1 MSKIVLGK
9 GLGALIPG
17 NEPAADEK
25 TEYRSVALE
34 KIRPNPMQPRR
45 AFDEGRLQELAE
57 SFKQNGIMQPLVVR
71 RSENGYDIVAGER
84 RYRAAKL
91 AGLDKVPVLVIEESD
106 NNRLLQMA
114 LVENIQRENLNPLE
128 LAEAY
133 KQLLEHGGFTHNQ
146 LAEQLGKSRTAVTNQ
161 LRLLTLPESVRKLI
175 REGRLTEGH
184 ARSIL
189 GMGSETEMLEMVN
202 RILTQSL
209 SVREVERSVQRKK
222 KRRLVP
228 KKKIPELVEM
238 ENNLKRLLGTSVK
251 INHGLKKGKIEIE
264 YYGDDDLERLVELL
278 QRVNG

>member
-17 NEPAADEK
+17 DETAAGEK
-25 TEYRSVALE
+25 VEYKSITLDR
-34 KIRPNPMQPRR
+34 IRPNPMQPRR
-45 AFDEGRLQELAE
+45 AFDEARLQELAE

-71 RSENGYDIVAGER
+71 RSEGGYDIVAGER

-91 AGLDKVPVLVIEESD
+91 AGLERVPVLVIDEID

-114 LVENIQRENLNPLE
+114 LVENIQRENLNALE

-133 KQLLEHGGFTHNQ
+133 KQLLDKGGLTHNQ

-161 LRLLTLPESVRKLI
+161 LRLLTLPDSVQKLI
-175 REGRLTEGH
+175 REGRISEGH

-189 GMGSETEMLEMVN
+189 AMGSETEMAEMVN

-209 SVREVERSVQRKK
+209 SVRDVEQTVRRKK

-228 KKKIPELVEM
+228 KKKIPELIEI
-238 ENNLKRLLGTSVK
+238 ENRLKRLLGTSGK
-251 INHGLKKGKIEIE
+251 ISHGLKKGKIEIE
-264 YYGDDDLERLVELL
+264 YYGNDDLERLLELFQEL
-278 QRVNG
+278 SK